1 MFKCSFFQPVHF
13 IPRFTT
19 TNWGM
24 CIPSACTHEDAEQ
37 MLENFL
43 KPYNCTG
50 LRVQIEVDEDN
61 CYVKEKINYAE
72 IIEENWEIPA
82 TL

>member
-1 MFKCSFFQPVHF
+1 
-13 IPRFTT
+13 
-19 TNWGM
+19 M
-24 CIPSACTHEDAEQ
+24 CIPSACTNEDAEQ

-61 CYVKEKINYAE
+61 CYTKEKLDYAE
-72 IIEENWEIPA
+72 IVEENWEIPA

>member
-1 MFKCSFFQPVHF
+1 
-13 IPRFTT
+13 
-19 TNWGM
+19 M
-24 CIPSACTHEDAEQ
+24 CIPSACSHEDAEQ

-61 CYVKEKINYAE
+61 CYVKEKLDYAE